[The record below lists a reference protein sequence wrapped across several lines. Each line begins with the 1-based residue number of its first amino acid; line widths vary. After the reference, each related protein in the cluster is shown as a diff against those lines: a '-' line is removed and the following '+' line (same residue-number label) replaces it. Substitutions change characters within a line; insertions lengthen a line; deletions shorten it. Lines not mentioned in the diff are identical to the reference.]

1 MALLKKNDPKRK
13 WRSFKRHALL
23 LIKTFFFSSATTFL
37 WYEIW
42 IHGYRFAE
50 DDKDVIIGAIIMTF
64 GVTYGIS
71 LSWIF
76 SGLGE
81 TYKTVM
87 VAVLQKDVRTLMM
100 WRDERM
106 PIAVHLSI
114 GIPSLFLLGGI
125 GAVSFRHALTG
136 GISIFTVS
144 FMLIFFWYVAREL
157 ENPLKGA
164 WFKERVDPSVFTQ
177 DVDDYF
183 HLGKKAQKH
192 HPHD

>member
-1 MALLKKNDPKRK
+1 MELLKKNDPTRK

-23 LIKTFFFSSATTFL
+23 LFKTFVFSSTTTFM
-37 WYEIW
+37 WYETW
-42 IHGYRFAE
+42 IRGYRFAE
-50 DDKDVIIGAIIMTF
+50 DDKDIIIGAIIMTF

-81 TYKTVM
+81 TYKKVV
-87 VAVLQKDVRTLMM
+87 VAVLEKDERTLMM

-125 GAVSFRHALTG
+125 GAVSYRHVLTG
-136 GISIFTVS
+136 GISIFAVS
-144 FMLIFFWYVAREL
+144 FMLVFFWYVAREI

-164 WFKERVDPSVFTQ
+164 WFRERVDPWLFEQ
-177 DVDDYF
+177 DVDTYF
-183 HLGKKAQKH
+183 GLGTKSQKH
-192 HPHD
+192 HPHN